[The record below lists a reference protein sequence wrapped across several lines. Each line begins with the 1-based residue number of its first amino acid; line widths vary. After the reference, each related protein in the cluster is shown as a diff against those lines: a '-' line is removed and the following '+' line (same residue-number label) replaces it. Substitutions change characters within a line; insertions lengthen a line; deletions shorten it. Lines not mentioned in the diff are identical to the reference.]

1 MPDNNH
7 HKVRKNSI
15 TATKDFVK
23 RILGE
28 VPLTAEIYWLLR
40 HRSGNITSRFTLS
53 FLDQNLAEIC
63 AQVEDCRRNAKPGKK
78 VFLFSSLHIWLHHA
92 AILGLGLAAEGHDVT
107 LGYLPYSD
115 WFTPINRFDLRRQN
129 LYAQRVLKKASPCI
143 RPVSFLTTSAGYKSL
158 PAALE
163 ERITQVSRYDAQYT
177 DQVEQVDEKSP
188 IFQLRLLRNLS
199 AGRSAFCWLEDNRPD
214 VVIVPNGTIFEFGVV
229 YEVAQY
235 FKIPVVTYEFDNQ
248 QQRIWLAQNDRVML
262 QNTDALWEAFKNK
275 PLNNDESEKI
285 QALFEARK
293 KASVWKNFS
302 RLWQSIPTEGVQQA
316 REKLGLDQRPVVLLA
331 TNVLGDS
338 LTLGRQVFS
347 TSMQEW
353 IERTVQYFAGR
364 NDVQLVVRVHPGEVL
379 THGVSMVDVV
389 GHVLPRLPENIH
401 VIRPEEKV
409 NTYDLIAA
417 ADVGLVYTTTVGLEM
432 AMSGVPVIVSGN
444 THYRSRGFTIDPDSW
459 LRYFKELGIILAF
472 PKKARL
478 REEQIKIAWAYAYRF
493 FFNFP
498 RPFPWHLH
506 HLRDDYSQYP
516 IKKVFS
522 RGGKKEFGAT
532 FNYLVNQPLDW
543 GVIRKSE

>member
-1 MPDNNH
+1 MPEYI
-7 HKVRKNSI
+7 HKKNRTSSI
-15 TATKDFVK
+15 AATKDFIK
-23 RILGE
+23 RVLGE
-28 VPLTAEIYWLLR
+28 VPLTAEIYWLIR
-40 HRSGNITSRFTLS
+40 HRSGTITSRFSLN

-63 AQVEDCRRNAKPGKK
+63 KQVEDCRKTSTQGKK

-92 AILGLGLAAEGHDVT
+92 AILGLGLAADGHDVT

-129 LYAQRVLKKASPCI
+129 LYAQRVLKKASPSI
-143 RPVSFLTTSAGYKSL
+143 KPVSFLTSSVSYKSL
-158 PAALE
+158 PKDLE

-177 DQVEQVDEKSP
+177 DQVEQVDEKSA
-188 IFQLRLLRNLS
+188 IFQLRQVRNLS
-199 AGRSAFCWLEDNRPD
+199 AGRSIYSWLVDNRPD
-214 VVIVPNGTIFEFGVV
+214 VIIVPNGTIFEFGVV
-229 YEVAQY
+229 YEIAKFLQ
-235 FKIPVVTYEFDNQ
+235 IQCVTYEFDNQ
-248 QQRIWLAQNDRVML
+248 QQRIWLAQNDRVMK
-262 QNTDALWEAFKNK
+262 QDSDALWQAFNKKN
-275 PLNNDESEKI
+275 LTNEESEKI
-285 QALFEARK
+285 HVLFESRK

-302 RLWQSIPTEGVQQA
+302 RLWQSIPAEGVQEA
-316 REKLGLDQRPVVLLA
+316 REKLGLDDRPVVLLA

-338 LTLGRQVFS
+338 LTLGRQIFS
-347 TSMQEW
+347 QSMQDW

-364 NDVQLVVRVHPGEVL
+364 ADVQLVIRIHPGEVL

-389 GHVLPRLPENIH
+389 ANVLPKLPEHIH
-401 VIRPEEKV
+401 LIKPEEKV

-444 THYRSRGFTIDPDSW
+444 THYRGRGFTIDPVSW
-459 LRYFKELGIILAF
+459 LKYFKELGTILTN
-472 PKKARL
+472 PKEFRL

-506 HLRDDYSQYP
+506 HLKSDYSLHP

-522 RGGKKEFGAT
+522 KNGRKEYGDT
-532 FNYLVNQPLDW
+532 FNYLVGEPLDW
-543 GVIRKSE
+543 EVIRKKE